1 MLGVIRLE
9 VPSSQPQSL
18 IDALGAFVDGP
29 QGPICIG
36 QARPMDTDQ
45 GLLYFLTAFGE
56 ANAALFAG
64 DVHFRW
70 MSGLT
75 ELEFTADETV
85 AFEADRLH
93 GDLESPLLLHFRE
106 ALAMPETSVDEH
118 LVAFPNPFQNELSIH
133 WHGDEEVLELRVE
146 DASGKTIDVL
156 DCKGIAEGPCRWV
169 TNNLASGVYFIHA
182 ITETGHHAVRVIK

>member
-1 MLGVIRLE
+1 
-9 VPSSQPQSL
+9 
-18 IDALGAFVDGP
+18 
-29 QGPICIG
+29 
-36 QARPMDTDQ
+36 MDTDE

-56 ANAALFAG
+56 ANAALFEG

-70 MSGLT
+70 LSGLT
-75 ELEFTADETV
+75 ELEFTADETIG
-85 AFEADRLH
+85 FEADILH
-93 GDLESPLLLHFRE
+93 GDLESPMLLHFRE
-106 ALAMPETSVDEH
+106 ALAMPETSVNEH
-118 LVAFPNPFQNELSIH
+118 LVAFPNPFRNELSIH

-182 ITETGHHAVRVIK
+182 ITDSGHHAVRVIK

>member
-1 MLGVIRLE
+1 
-9 VPSSQPQSL
+9 
-18 IDALGAFVDGP
+18 
-29 QGPICIG
+29 
-36 QARPMDTDQ
+36 
-45 GLLYFLTAFGE
+45 
-56 ANAALFAG
+56 
-64 DVHFRW
+64 

-85 AFEADRLH
+85 NFEADRLH
-93 GDLESPLLLHFRE
+93 GDLEAPMILHFRE
-106 ALAMPETSVDEH
+106 SLAMPETSVDEH
-118 LVAFPNPFQNELSIH
+118 LVAFPNPFRNELSIH

-182 ITETGHHAVRVIK
+182 ITKTGHHAVRVIK